1 MKRLRIYI
9 DTSVVGGVFDSEFA
23 DLTRR
28 FFDQIRA
35 GDSILLVSDLL
46 IEELSDA
53 PATVRSY
60 LSGIPRE
67 CVEELLRDA
76 ETTALRDAYL
86 AAGVVGVSS
95 ADDAAHVA
103 IATVA
108 QADLITSWNFRHFVN
123 LVKIRR
129 FNAVNLRNGYNLIDI
144 RSPQEVL
151 RHEEE

>member
-1 MKRLRIYI
+1 MKRLRVYI

-35 GDSILLVSDLL
+35 GDSMLLVSDLL

-53 PATVRSY
+53 PARVRSY
-60 LSGIPRE
+60 FSGIPRD
-67 CVEELLRDA
+67 CVEELFRDA

-86 AAGVVGVSS
+86 AAGVVGASS

-108 QADLITSWNFRHFVN
+108 RADLIASWNFRHFVN
-123 LVKIRR
+123 LEKIRG

-144 RSPQEVL
+144 RSPREVL
-151 RHEEE
+151 RHEG